1 MRSMTAVQAWTLG
14 SIVFFAGA
22 FAWLET
28 RLPYN
33 RGQGLFRDGFW
44 NDLVLYCFVQSYVLG
59 VIIAHVVSW
68 LDASTGLSRLHVVS
82 AWSVPAQLAF
92 FIVTHDLYIYFFHR
106 WQHRSPMLWR
116 LHEAHHSARVVDWL
130 SGVRSHSLEILI
142 NQTVEFAPLVLLG
155 ASPTVIVLKGA
166 VSAIWGMFIH
176 ANIDTRLGPLQYVF
190 NGPEM
195 HRWHH
200 ADDPRVYQRNFS
212 TKLAIWDWLFGTA
225 FFPDRDKEKAS
236 GYGLA
241 DRTYPEDFP
250 VGYFAQHVVAFEGLD
265 GLQAHVTRD
274 DEADVEPTASGD
286 GMASTG

>member
-1 MRSMTAVQAWTLG
+1 MTSIQTWTLVA
-14 SIVFFAGA
+14 IGA
-22 FAWLET
+22 FAAAFAWFES
-28 RLPYN
+28 RYPYN
-33 RGQGLFRDGFW
+33 PGQGLFRAGFW
-44 NDLVLYCFVQSYVLG
+44 NDLVLYCFVQSYALG
-59 VIIAHVVSW
+59 VIIAHLVSW

-106 WQHRSPMLWR
+106 WQHRSPTLWR
-116 LHEAHHSARVVDWL
+116 LHEAHHSARAVDWL

-155 ASPTVIVLKGA
+155 ASPDVIVLKGA

-176 ANIDTRLGPLQYVF
+176 ANIDMRLGVLQYVF

-200 ADDPRVYQRNFS
+200 ADDRRVHQKNFS
-212 TKLAIWDWLFGTA
+212 TKLALWDWLFGTA
-225 FFPDRDKEKAS
+225 FFPDRDREKAAN
-236 GYGLA
+236 YGLA

-250 VGYFAQHVVAFEGLD
+250 VGYFVHHVVAFEPHGGSEPEAAPPVD
-265 GLQAHVTRD
+265 GV
-274 DEADVEPTASGD
+274 P
-286 GMASTG
+286 STG